1 MKRFSIIATIVVLGG
16 VAIQAY
22 SDKYF
27 EMSKNLDIF
36 SSLYKELNLRYV
48 DETQPGKLMK
58 TGIDAMLESLDPYTV
73 YYPESD
79 IEDYRLMTTGKY
91 GGIGSLIRKKDDFV
105 IVSEPYEG
113 FPAQK
118 AGMKAGD
125 VIISVDGNATEG
137 KNSDEMSKLLKGQP
151 GTALEIEVQRY
162 GVDEPLLF
170 EVVREEV
177 KIQDVPYFGMLN
189 NEVGYIM
196 LNSFTE
202 TASKE
207 VTKAFKDL
215 KANKGMKK
223 LVFDLR
229 GNGGGLLR
237 EAVNIVNLFVPKG
250 QEVVSTKGKIA
261 QSKKVYRTLNEPLD
275 EEIPVVIL
283 IDGGSASASE
293 IVAGTLQDLDRGVG
307 VGTNSFGKGLVQQ
320 TVDLSYNS
328 KMKLTVAKYYTPSG
342 RCIQRIDYSHKDKNG
357 KFETVPDSLK
367 AEFKTK
373 NGRTVYDGAG
383 IDPDIKV
390 SEEAASKILAS
401 LVQKNLIFD
410 YATIYS
416 SKHTELTG
424 PSTFTLSDKD
434 YEEFVSWLEEK
445 DYDYTTKSEQLLED
459 LKKAAEREKYFG
471 DIKEQYDNLVMEIGH
486 NKAQDLYTHRN
497 QIESVL
503 TNEIVSRYYYQLGR
517 IQNSLNNDD
526 DINQALEIF
535 TDFKQYS
542 RVLQEG

>member
-1 MKRFSIIATIVVLGG
+1 MKRFSIIATIIVLGG

-261 QSKKVYRTLNEPLD
+261 QSKKVHRTLNEPLD

-293 IVAGTLQDLDRGVG
+293 IVAGTLQDLDRGVV

-471 DIKEQYDNLVMEIGH
+471 DIKEQYDNLVMEISH

-503 TNEIVSRYYYQLGR
+503 TNEIVSRYYYQVGR

-542 RVLQEG
+542 RILQEG

>member
-293 IVAGTLQDLDRGVG
+293 IVAGTLQDLDRGVV